1 MTDITTATAANA
13 KVAQIVEGLLAKRGG
28 QPARDLTDTGL
39 TSLEMVNL
47 MLAIE
52 AEFDIE
58 IPSSMLKPENFRSIA
73 AIDAMVKAVA
83 AG

>member
-1 MTDITTATAANA
+1 MTDMTTSTNA
-13 KVAQIVEGLLAKRGG
+13 KVTEIVEGLLAKRGPRAG
-28 QPARDLTDTGL
+28 RTLKDAGL

-58 IPSSMLKPENFRSIA
+58 IPGAMLKPENFRSID
-73 AIDAMVKAVA
+73 AIDAMVKVVVA
-83 AG
+83 A

>member
-1 MTDITTATAANA
+1 MTDTPTAADP
-13 KVAQIVEGLLAKRGG
+13 KVTRIVEGLLAKRGARPG
-28 QPARDLTDTGL
+28 RDLKDAGL

-58 IPSSMLKPENFRSIA
+58 IPATMLKPENFRSIA
-73 AIDAMVKAVA
+73 AIDSMVKIVA
-83 AG
+83 AA